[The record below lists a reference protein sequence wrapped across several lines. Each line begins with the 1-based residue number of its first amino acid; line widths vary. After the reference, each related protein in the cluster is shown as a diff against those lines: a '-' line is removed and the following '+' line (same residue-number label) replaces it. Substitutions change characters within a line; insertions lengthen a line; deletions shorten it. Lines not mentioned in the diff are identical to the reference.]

1 MDTTLGTTSMRQLA
15 LDLVDA
21 PVASFENFV
30 MGRNAEALT
39 YLKDVLKAQT
49 ERFIYL
55 WGEPGCGRTH
65 LLQSVAA
72 AHESASYV
80 HCEPDSVFSDS
91 APLLLVDEVDRLG
104 AQAQHSLFI
113 QYNRLRETG
122 GCLIASGPVPPV
134 QLALRADVLT
144 RLAWGLVFQIHAL
157 NDEEKAKAL
166 EQQAWARGWKL
177 SAEAIAYLLTHVARD
192 MGALYGVVQAL
203 DRYSLET
210 KRAVTIPLIRQWLLN
225 NPS

>member
-1 MDTTLGTTSMRQLA
+1 MRQLA

-30 MGRNAEALT
+30 VGRNAEALT
-39 YLKDVLKAQT
+39 YLKDVLKTQT

-55 WGEPGCGRTH
+55 WGEPGSGRTH

-91 APLLLVDEVDRLG
+91 ALLLLVDEVDRLG

-113 QYNRLRETG
+113 QDNRLRETG
-122 GCLIASGPVPPV
+122 GCLSASGPVPPV

-177 SAEAIAYLLTHVARD
+177 SSEAIAYLLTHVARD